1 MRSLITAKLA
11 ATLVAIAI
19 GVATLPAAAQTPPTP
34 GACPA
39 PGCDSADHAYGDGGA
54 GFTDS
59 GAMGDILFGDGV
71 DLSELGI
78 APPPQDS
85 EDSSP
90 EDSEDSSPGNSGA
103 NGGAS
108 DSASEN
114 GGGMTAEEY
123 ADHMDSN
130 AQQWDD
136 LADQAADPADA
147 AGWRQR
153 AADLRAEAAR
163 ARLQAARDAVSVSVS
178 DGGAQAPLIGLLGP
192 PDEAIIGNLYGLR
205 LPADP
210 DNLGYDALNITA
222 EILFGTFFAARHRSL
237 GPPSLRMKRWMRQQL
252 RRARTLPATPRAW
265 PLTSASAALP
275 TGSPPWRPPL
285 SARGSRLRVATR
297 SRPGPATTTTR
308 QRAARQFRQG
318 PAQRRPFLFG
328 AEAEATSKNGARV
341 TSVNCRPRPRDRD
354 RQPRP

>member
-1 MRSLITAKLA
+1 MRSLINAMQA
-11 ATLVAIAI
+11 AVLVAIAI

-39 PGCDSADHAYGDGGA
+39 PGCDSADHAYGDGGV

-178 DGGAQAPLIGLLGP
+178 VSDGGAQAPLIGLLGP

-222 EILFGTFFAARHRSL
+222 EILFGTFFAARYRSV
-237 GPPSLRMKRWMRQQL
+237 GPSDPEDEALDEAAAAASSNA
-252 RRARTLPATPRAW
+252 ARNAASVAVNVGIRSVTHGVTPMPLPPPRVETPRSYTITA
-265 PLTSASAALP
+265 
-275 TGSPPWRPPL
+275 
-285 SARGSRLRVATR
+285 
-297 SRPGPATTTTR
+297 GP
-308 QRAARQFRQG
+308 
-318 PAQRRPFLFG
+318 
-328 AEAEATSKNGARV
+328 SHYNY
-341 TSVNCRPRPRDRD
+341 
-354 RQPRP
+354 